1 MSVNFDTKT
10 AQLKRDIAKM
20 PPKKLK
26 NFLIRIAT
34 NHSDGIMK
42 DVFEVLHEEYGVGPK
57 RRQRFIDKLNE
68 KQNRKG

>member
-26 NFLIRIAT
+26 NFLKSVAISY
-34 NHSDGIMK
+34 NEEVMK

-68 KQNRKG
+68 KQNK